1 MNVGKLNR
9 KIIIQSPPTSKD
21 NGGELTGSR
30 VTYITTWAK
39 VTDKSSGEN
48 MVEGTQPMTTTRIFT
63 IRYRT
68 GITNDMR
75 VSYNSQY
82 WKITGM
88 MEIGR
93 KEYIDIQTILKTN
106 W

>member
-1 MNVGKLNR
+1 MNVGKLDR
-9 KIIIQSPPTSKD
+9 KIIIQSYPTSKD
-21 NGGELTGSR
+21 NGGELTGSWT
-30 VTYITTWAK
+30 TYLTTWAK
-39 VTDKSSGEN
+39 VTDKSSTEN
-48 MVEGTQPMTTTRIFT
+48 MVEGTQPMTTTRTFT

-68 GITNDMR
+68 GLTNGMR
-75 VSYNSQY
+75 ISYNSQY
-82 WKITGM
+82 WQITGM